1 MSGTVVFGW
10 CVAMPA
16 ALVLLVSLFAWWR
29 NVIAPHLIVRY
40 RRRHRTRG
48 AQRDAVLDE
57 MFRRARPGLR
67 RDRVEAARQREMAE
81 LVDALAR
88 RRR

>member
-1 MSGTVVFGW
+1 MNGTIVFGW
-10 CVAMPA
+10 LAMFAAAVA
-16 ALVLLVSLFAWWR
+16 LGITFVGWWHR
-29 NVIAPHLIVRY
+29 HVAPRLILRY

-57 MFRRARPGLR
+57 MFRRARPGFR
-67 RDRVEAARQREMAE
+67 RDRVESARQQEMAE